1 MSDSAAIAGY
11 VSLVAAAYLA
21 IVAGVALRILPL
33 PALLGV
39 LTVPMARN
47 AFKVLRRHHAF
58 PYRLIP
64 ANATTIFIHLFT
76 GVLLAIGYVLA
87 GISERL

>member
-1 MSDSAAIAGY
+1 
-11 VSLVAAAYLA
+11 
-21 IVAGVALRILPL
+21 
-33 PALLGV
+33 
-39 LTVPMARN
+39 MARN

-87 GISERL
+87 GIAERL